1 MPNCTFVGK
10 LAVAN
15 IPRCL
20 GDTVLQSKFQ
30 GYQCLLFKNVDVWAI
45 VFLTLLIGSTQCLRR
60 SQDHTDCIYP
70 CLALCCFTNQC
81 LSLHTLVFLC
91 FLKKDCMRKVVA
103 CIAIS
108 WCLLQQFYSP
118 LLQLYLWSWTHF
130 HIVWI
135 ICAALYCYT
144 VCMKCNRG
152 IELFTCMS
160 LAPNENF
167 TYYWEHSTQ
176 CVWTFIYCDY
186 IQQEH
191 MKTKQNKDLWK
202 IDTCGTISLCTFLED
217 SLWKTT
223 LSRIPDYLSNNASA
237 LKYCTPILYS
247 LTNGSLRQWLRL
259 LN

>member
-1 MPNCTFVGK
+1 M
-10 LAVAN
+10 
-15 IPRCL
+15 L
-20 GDTVLQSKFQ
+20 GIVL
-30 GYQCLLFKNVDVWAI
+30 
-45 VFLTLLIGSTQCLRR
+45 
-60 SQDHTDCIYP
+60 
-70 CLALCCFTNQC
+70 CFTNQC